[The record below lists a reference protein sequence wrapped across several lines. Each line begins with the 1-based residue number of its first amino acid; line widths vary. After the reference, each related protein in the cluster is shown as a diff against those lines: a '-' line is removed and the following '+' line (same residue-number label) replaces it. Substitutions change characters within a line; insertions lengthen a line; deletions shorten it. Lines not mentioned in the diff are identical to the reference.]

1 MSNISISLDKQK
13 LDISLIHSFLSKS
26 YWAAERTKAQV
37 EKSIENSRCYGLY
50 LDNEQ
55 IGFAR
60 VVTDKVVFAYL
71 MDVFI
76 VEKCQE
82 KGYGQILLDAI
93 LNDEEIKTVQNWFLR
108 TKDAQGVYAKFGFG
122 ELENPERTMVRKVL

>member
-1 MSNISISLDKQK
+1 MSPICISLDKQK

-76 VEKCQE
+76 VEKYQQ

-93 LNDEEIKTVQNWFLR
+93 LNDEEIKTVQNWF
-108 TKDAQGVYAKFGFG
+108 
-122 ELENPERTMVRKVL
+122 